1 MGAQSWEGLQGQ
13 QNPFLAALGNPE
25 WYFFFPPGNFIV
37 IVEKFEQ
44 I

>member
-1 MGAQSWEGLQGQ
+1 MEAQSREGLQGQ
-13 QNPFLAALGNPE
+13 QNPFSAALGNPE
-25 WYFFFPPGNFIV
+25 WYFFPDLAIL